1 MKINRLICGAGTLMT
16 ALLLVACKPSPE
28 KLSEAE
34 ALKAALVEAK
44 NNAENTYLDI
54 TDSSLRGTL
63 DELAQKES
71 AIENKDFSKLSDSM
85 LEYYVPKMTEITGEY
100 QSIQLTLD
108 AKLAEDNAKRE
119 AALKEAMLNATV
131 INNTEFTITEMVLHD
146 MTSDEY
152 STNLL
157 GDGITVAAGYTL
169 VGVDLDI
176 KIDSA
181 QWEIVIKDDGGKAYS
196 FVCGDFNQASR
207 EGIYITLSYDS
218 TAGTGGADIQ
228 NQ

>member
-63 DELAQKES
+63 DEL
-71 AIENKDFSKLSDSM
+71 IFFYD
-85 LEYYVPKMTEITGEY
+85 I
-100 QSIQLTLD
+100 I
-108 AKLAEDNAKRE
+108 
-119 AALKEAMLNATV
+119 
-131 INNTEFTITEMVLHD
+131 IMVLYMDLYKGKYFNVVFEDWCQEFPGSCIISGKKERLSD

-152 STNLL
+152 SANLL

-218 TAGTGGADIQ
+218 TAGTGVADIQ